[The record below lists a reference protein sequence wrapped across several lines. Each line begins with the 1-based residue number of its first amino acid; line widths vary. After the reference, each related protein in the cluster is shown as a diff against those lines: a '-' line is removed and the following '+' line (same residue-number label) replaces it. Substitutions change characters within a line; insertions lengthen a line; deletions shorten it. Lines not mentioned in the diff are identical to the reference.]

1 MELIYTSK
9 MPYRYQGQ
17 IPEFQRALM
26 VRQTAFP
33 PRDRQRMIT
42 DMVEAKVPFFLFFRI
57 QCSNYQDGRPRFL
70 AEQDERMRAYGV
82 KFENKPVRVK
92 ASLMPAPTLKF
103 VSFMGPDGKNG
114 ALFQGDDLILRD
126 KENTGIWTMQ
136 NGEKELK

>member
-42 DMVEAKVPFFLFFRI
+42 DMVEAKVPFSSLESNVPIFRM
-57 QCSNYQDGRPRFL
+57 
-70 AEQDERMRAYGV
+70 AA
-82 KFENKPVRVK
+82 PVSWRSK
-92 ASLMPAPTLKF
+92 MK
-103 VSFMGPDGKNG
+103 G
-114 ALFQGDDLILRD
+114 
-126 KENTGIWTMQ
+126 
-136 NGEKELK
+136 